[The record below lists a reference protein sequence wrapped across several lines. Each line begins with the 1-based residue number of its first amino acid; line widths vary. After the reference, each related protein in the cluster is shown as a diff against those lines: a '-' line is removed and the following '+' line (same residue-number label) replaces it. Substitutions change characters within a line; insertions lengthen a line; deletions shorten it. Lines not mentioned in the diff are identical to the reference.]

1 MNGETNTMDK
11 KLSGFIIDQLISNLL
26 IYTTSTVD
34 YVSHVMQQTVINH
47 YEIY

>member
-1 MNGETNTMDK
+1 MNRETKITNK